1 MTLRL
6 SLSICLALVLP
17 GCAALEQMATSWT
30 VDEAPA
36 VPPEEIAASELE
48 RSVAP
53 AAPAAVPPPVAQ
65 PPKPRPK
72 PTDLARDPPSAK
84 PKPTELARDPP
95 GAKPKP
101 TELARDPPSAKPKP
115 TELARDPPGAKPKST
130 DLARDLPS
138 AKIKRLFGLSIQEA
152 QILLGAPFLQTE
164 MPPAKVLAYDGKSCT
179 LSVFFYLDLDSD
191 RYRALAYEIKGGDGS
206 APAKQRC
213 LSDIFAGGSA

>member
-1 MTLRL
+1 MRVWLGPLRGEKMTLRL
-6 SLSICLALVLP
+6 SVSICLALVLP
-17 GCAALEQMATSWT
+17 GCAALEQMANSWT
-30 VDEAPA
+30 AEEAQA
-36 VPPEEIAASELE
+36 VPPEEIAPSELE

-84 PKPTELARDPP
+84 PKPT
-95 GAKPKP
+95 
-101 TELARDPPSAKPKP
+101 
-115 TELARDPPGAKPKST
+115 
-130 DLARDLPS
+130 DLAPDPPS

-152 QILLGAPFLQTE
+152 EILLGTPFLQTE

-213 LSDIFAGGSA
+213 LSDIFAGGSV